1 MVFYLPSPGSGLWL
15 VSTWVQNNW
24 CVSMVSLAT
33 VEIDHELTFPLP
45 PRRVRDERYL

>member
-15 VSTWVQNNW
+15 VSTRVNNW
-24 CVSMVSLAT
+24 YVSMVSLAT
-33 VEIDHELTFPLP
+33 LEIDHELTFPLP